1 MAAAYFS
8 PKTQEARVCVMKKP
22 RPAVS
27 NDPGEDGLSVLR
39 AMATDVLRRRARTG
53 GQAALAALRKLGIA
67 PGA

>member
-1 MAAAYFS
+1 
-8 PKTQEARVCVMKKP
+8 MKKP

-27 NDPGEDGLSVLR
+27 NDPDEDGLSVLR